1 MREQM
6 IEIAA
11 DFPPTYDELFY
22 KSMNEDDD
30 DFPCYEVACET
41 ETQITFSNDGID
53 NPLTCDT
60 ADDTLVKEKT
70 KAVKEIKNSNF

>member
-30 DFPCYEVACET
+30 DLPCYEVACET
-41 ETQITFSNDGID
+41 ETQITSSNDGIG
-53 NPLTCDT
+53 NPPTY
-60 ADDTLVKEKT
+60 V
-70 KAVKEIKNSNF
+70 